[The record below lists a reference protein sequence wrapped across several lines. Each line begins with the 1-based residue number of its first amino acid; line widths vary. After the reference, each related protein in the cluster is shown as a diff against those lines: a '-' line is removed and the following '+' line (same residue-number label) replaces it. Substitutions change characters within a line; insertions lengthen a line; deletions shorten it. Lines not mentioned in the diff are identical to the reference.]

1 MVQGGMMLGTV
12 VSQVLVSW
20 CPVVAE
26 VFLGVA
32 ASEPPEAHVHGLEH
46 FFHHGL
52 VGDACGGGV
61 VALNGRGGLMPAH
74 FDESFSEGYHGLGAD
89 EEACEFGFSGGRHDV
104 LDYLGYCEDGSV
116 EGG

>member
-1 MVQGGMMLGTV
+1 MVQGGVILGTV

-46 FFHHGL
+46 FVHHDF
-52 VGDACGGGV
+52 VGDACVSGV
-61 VALNGRGGLMPAH
+61 VALNGRGGPRPAH
-74 FDESFSEGYHGLGAD
+74 FGES
-89 EEACEFGFSGGRHDV
+89 V
-104 LDYLGYCEDGSV
+104 P
-116 EGG
+116 